1 MTQDQIGHNTHADR
15 LRTRTL
21 RRAAGGVA
29 PVALGGLTL
38 AGAALLM
45 GGCQDSFLD
54 PSVSGRWEAT
64 PTIMPILDRIASI
77 EDNTGDLVE
86 YTDPVPED
94 LIPQARAYRFA
105 PGDQL
110 TVTLYDLIEQ
120 GRPEEYDVPIDA
132 RGFIDLPQLGRLQ
145 VAGMTI
151 EDAQAAIQEQM
162 RRFVETPLA
171 IVVPAAQR
179 QQTYNIVGAVE
190 KPGPYFI
197 PRADYRLLEAITAGG
212 RFDESIEEVYVIR
225 QVALSDEVRD
235 VQPMGTDGGV
245 PPATPADPAA
255 RGVTPAPGTP
265 AGQDLLNVID
275 DIAGPTAQ
283 PLPPPVMP
291 QDGSSQPGSPPV
303 APPEVAPQAVPPG
316 SPAAF
321 RARTAR
327 QPETPAR
334 RPAVELVDSGTP
346 EARPSLPD
354 AAPPAGPTAG
364 SWVFLNGK
372 WVQVTAARA
381 APRPAPGTPPE
392 APSRETELITQRV
405 VRIPLDQLL
414 SGKQSYNIVV
424 RPGDVIR
431 VPATPS
437 GLVFMTG
444 QVQRVGP
451 ITLGDG
457 RLTIL
462 RAIDA
467 AGGYAAIAVPEK
479 IELTRMIGRSQQATI
494 SLDGRAIAEQ
504 TQPDV
509 FLKPNDRV
517 NVGTT
522 FWALPL
528 AIVRNGFRVNY
539 GFGFIIDRNL
549 SNDLFGPPP
558 VNQFGE

>member
-1 MTQDQIGHNTHADR
+1 MATFADTR
-15 LRTRTL
+15 AATRCIRTRRIGTTARWRSWSRCIWKTTRIRKCSSSCGQGIASCGTSTAGL
-21 RRAAGGVA
+21 SASWRRA
-29 PVALGGLTL
+29 
-38 AGAALLM
+38 
-45 GGCQDSFLD
+45 
-54 PSVSGRWEAT
+54 
-64 PTIMPILDRIASI
+64 
-77 EDNTGDLVE
+77 
-86 YTDPVPED
+86 
-94 LIPQARAYRFA
+94 
-105 PGDQL
+105 
-110 TVTLYDLIEQ
+110 
-120 GRPEEYDVPIDA
+120 
-132 RGFIDLPQLGRLQ
+132 
-145 VAGMTI
+145 
-151 EDAQAAIQEQM
+151 
-162 RRFVETPLA
+162 
-171 IVVPAAQR
+171 
-179 QQTYNIVGAVE
+179 
-190 KPGPYFI
+190 
-197 PRADYRLLEAITAGG
+197 
-212 RFDESIEEVYVIR
+212 
-225 QVALSDEVRD
+225 LSCC
-235 VQPMGTDGGV
+235 P
-245 PPATPADPAA
+245 
-255 RGVTPAPGTP
+255 
-265 AGQDLLNVID
+265 
-275 DIAGPTAQ
+275 
-283 PLPPPVMP
+283 
-291 QDGSSQPGSPPV
+291 
-303 APPEVAPQAVPPG
+303 
-316 SPAAF
+316 
-321 RARTAR
+321 
-327 QPETPAR
+327 
-334 RPAVELVDSGTP
+334 
-346 EARPSLPD
+346 
-354 AAPPAGPTAG
+354 
-364 SWVFLNGK
+364 W
-372 WVQVTAARA
+372 A